1 MIEHSRSDDAL
12 EEFFLQI
19 PHLDFSPNKIELTVL
34 SDHAFQATTS
44 ESYEQERIAR
54 SINGDVVS
62 ESESDDPDQYIGIK
76 SVTSAQS
83 QGSGHSLTLSQSQ
96 EAGSSL
102 PVSQSQGPGHS
113 FTLSQSQE
121 AGSLLPVSQS
131 QGPGHSLTLSQLAVQ
146 SLSLSPREGKHNIC
160 VNHAMLEKSLY
171 IRNL

>member
-1 MIEHSRSDDAL
+1 MIEHSSSDDVSKAL

-34 SDHAFQATTS
+34 SHRALRAATS

-83 QGSGHSLTLSQSQ
+83 QGSGHLLTL
-96 EAGSSL
+96 
-102 PVSQSQGPGHS
+102 
-113 FTLSQSQE
+113 
-121 AGSLLPVSQS
+121 SQS
-131 QGPGHSLTLSQLAVQ
+131 QGPGHSLTLSQSQEAGSSITVSQ
-146 SLSLSPREGKHNIC
+146 SQKGQ
-160 VNHAMLEKSLY
+160 A
-171 IRNL
+171 